1 MRIEVQNLW
10 ASTLTSNFIFKVIN
24 KVFPKVNHSGATD
37 TAEHERKWRPVTE
50 RAERIRTGA
59 FHPLYSH
66 PCPQSYG
73 KPTEHLKCARYMLGT
88 NPTQPELCWVHTG
101 YQSYSAWALLGA
113 HWVPILLNLSWASCT
128 LGTNLNSVEFSQ
140 HDRNRVTGSHFANDE
155 ETNQNRNKTSLQ
167 SLYREVLFF
176 QDVGS
181 KASSLTWQV
190 KTSTHQKIR
199 DRKTALNMK
208 HTSRVILP

>member
-10 ASTLTSNFIFKVIN
+10 ASTLTNNFIFKVIN

-50 RAERIRTGA
+50 QAERIRTGA

-101 YQSYSAWALLGA
+101 YQSYSTWAGLA
-113 HWVPILLNLSWASCT
+113 ARWVPILT
-128 LGTNLNSVEFSQ
+128 QLNSLSMTE
-140 HDRNRVTGSHFANDE
+140 TGSQVLISQMMKKQTKT
-155 ETNQNRNKTSLQ
+155 ETKRV
-167 SLYREVLFF
+167 YRACTEKCFSSKMWEVKPALW
-176 QDVGS
+176 
-181 KASSLTWQV
+181 L
-190 KTSTHQKIR
+190 
-199 DRKTALNMK
+199 DR
-208 HTSRVILP
+208 SRLAPIKKSGIGKLL